1 MKKTITINLAGIVF
15 HIEED
20 AYEALQQYLSSV
32 KQYFLNVEGGADIQ
46 GDIESRI
53 AEIFTGFINDFKQA
67 ISIEDVQ
74 SVIRQMGTVED
85 MVGDDEEFA
94 TINEASSN
102 RSSQNQSS
110 AGQQENKRIVR
121 DSTNALIGGV
131 CAGMAAYFEVNPL
144 WVRLG
149 TLALFFGF
157 PVFPPLSGIIFLSY
171 IVLWIAMPAQ
181 ANLENK
187 GNFRKYFRSRKDKI
201 LGGVAGGI
209 GTYFGV
215 DPVVIRIAFVVFIAA
230 GGSGIIL
237 YFLLW
242 MITPEAKSV
251 TDDLQMQGDPVTLN
265 NIEEQ
270 IKKNVKLEN
279 KEAESKVVKVLV
291 FPFRLIA
298 MVFEAIGPF
307 FRFLFEAFRVF
318 VSLILFVIG
327 AAFLFSIVLIFL
339 ILVGVITD
347 YEHVVKTGS
356 VPLNQLVHE
365 ITPWMIGFG
374 TLALAVPVI
383 FILLLSVSL
392 MFRRAFIKPVIS
404 LVLIGLFLL
413 GSIGLGITL
422 VPFIS
427 RISEDGNFIDSKEF
441 KAGYKT
447 ITLNMNINQEGNRD
461 IYPVS
466 LTINGWDQPNIK
478 LNQRFEAQGSSWKD
492 ARNNA
497 RLATYGVAQ
506 QDSTLIFDSNL
517 SIDQNLPYR
526 MQRLEMTMYV
536 PFNQKFTMDPS
547 IEEIL
552 HMTLTPHG
560 YNVGQIDG
568 NVWMF
573 KRSGLKCLTCPKSD
587 DSDAKEEEE
596 DPQDSLSTT
605 KNSEHDEDWD

>member
-32 KQYFLNVEGGADIQ
+32 KQYFLKVEGGADIH

-53 AEIFTGFINDFKQA
+53 AEIFTSFINEFKQA

-85 MVGDDEEFA
+85 MIGDDEEFA
-94 TINEASSN
+94 TVNETSSTH
-102 RSSQNQSS
+102 SSQNQST

-157 PVFPPLSGIIFLSY
+157 WIFPPLSSIIFLSY

-215 DPVVIRIAFVVFIAA
+215 DPVVIRVAFVVFIAA

-237 YFLLW
+237 YVLLW

-279 KEAESKVVKVLV
+279 KDTESKLVKVLV

-307 FRFLFEAFRVF
+307 FKFLFEAFRVF
-318 VSLILFVIG
+318 VALILFVVG
-327 AAFLFSIVLIFL
+327 AAFLFSVVVIFL
-339 ILVGVITD
+339 ILIGAITD
-347 YEHVVKTGS
+347 YNHVVKTGNI
-356 VPLNQLVHE
+356 PLSQLAHE

-374 TLALAVPVI
+374 TVAVAIPVI
-383 FILLLSVSL
+383 FILLLSMSL
-392 MFRRAFIKPVIS
+392 MFRRTFIRPVIS

-413 GSIGLGITL
+413 GSIGFGVTL
-422 VPFIS
+422 IPFIS
-427 RISEDGNFIDSKEF
+427 RISEDGNFIDTKEF
-441 KAGYKT
+441 KAGYQT
-447 ITLNMNINQEGNRD
+447 LALNMNINHEGNSD
-461 IYPVS
+461 IYPVT
-466 LTINGWDQPNIK
+466 LTIKGWDQPDIK

-497 RLATYGVAQ
+497 RLATYGVVQ

-517 SIDQNLPYR
+517 TIDKNLPYR

-536 PFNQKFTMDPS
+536 PFNQKFTMDPQM
-547 IEEIL
+547 EEIL

-573 KRSGLKCLTCPKSD
+573 KRSGLKCLTCEKSD
-587 DSDAKEEEE
+587 DSDESASE
-596 DPQDSLSTT
+596 DEDSLSTS
-605 KNSEHDEDWD
+605 NSNNKDEDWN

>member
-20 AYEALQQYLSSV
+20 AFEALQQYLNSV
-32 KQYFLNVEGGADIQ
+32 KQYFLKVEGGADIQ

-53 AEIFTGFINDFKQA
+53 AEIFTGFITDFKQA

-85 MVGDDEEFA
+85 MIGDDEEFA
-94 TINEASSN
+94 TVNETSSTG
-102 RSSQNQSS
+102 SSQNQSS
-110 AGQQENKRIVR
+110 AGQQESKRIVR
-121 DSTNALIGGV
+121 DATNGLIGGV
-131 CAGMAAYFEVNPL
+131 CAGIAAYFEVNPL

-157 PVFPPLSGIIFLSY
+157 WIFPPLSVVIFLSY

-215 DPVVIRIAFVVFIAA
+215 DPVVVRVAFVVFIAA

-279 KEAESKVVKVLV
+279 KDAESKLVKVLV

-318 VSLILFVIG
+318 ASLILFVIG
-327 AAFLFSIVLIFL
+327 AAFLFTIVVIFL
-339 ILVGVITD
+339 ILTGVITD
-347 YEHVVKTGS
+347 YDSVVKTGS
-356 VPLNQLVHE
+356 IPLSQLAHE
-365 ITPWMIGFG
+365 ITPWMVGFG
-374 TLALAVPVI
+374 TIALAVPVI
-383 FILLLSVSL
+383 FILLLSMSL
-392 MFRRAFIKPVIS
+392 MFRRTFVRPVIS
-404 LVLIGLFLL
+404 MVLIGIFLL
-413 GSIGLGITL
+413 GSIGLGVTII
-422 VPFIS
+422 PFIS

-441 KAGYKT
+441 KAGYQSLA
-447 ITLNMNINQEGNRD
+447 LNMNINHEGNSD

-466 LTINGWDQPNIK
+466 LTIKGWDQPTIK

-497 RLATYGVAQ
+497 RLATYGVVQ

-517 SIDQNLPYR
+517 AMDPKLPFR

-536 PFNQKFTMDPS
+536 PFNQKFTMDPDM
-547 IEEIL
+547 EEIL

-587 DSDAKEEEE
+587 DSAEEDEEEV
-596 DPQDSLSTT
+596 DSLSTT
-605 KNSEHDEDWD
+605 KPGGQNEEWN

>member
-20 AYEALQQYLSSV
+20 AYEVLQQYLSSV
-32 KQYFLNVEGGADIQ
+32 KQYFLKVEGGADIQ

-53 AEIFTGFINDFKQA
+53 AEIFTGFITDFKQA

-85 MVGDDEEFA
+85 MIGDDEEFA
-94 TINEASSN
+94 TVNETSSAG
-102 RSSQNQSS
+102 SSQNQSS

-121 DSTNALIGGV
+121 DSTNGLIGGV
-131 CAGMAAYFEVNPL
+131 CAGLAAYFEVNPL

-157 PVFPPLSGIIFLSY
+157 PVFPPLSGFVFLSY

-181 ANLENK
+181 VNLENK

-279 KEAESKVVKVLV
+279 KEAESTVVKILV

-318 VSLILFVIG
+318 ASLILFVIG
-327 AAFLFSIVLIFL
+327 AAFLFSVVVIFL
-339 ILVGVITD
+339 ILIGVITD
-347 YEHVVKTGS
+347 YDSVVKTGS
-356 VPLNQLVHE
+356 IPLSQLAHE
-365 ITPWMIGFG
+365 ITPWMVGFG
-374 TLALAVPVI
+374 TIALAVPVI
-383 FILLLSVSL
+383 FILLLSMSL
-392 MFRRAFIKPVIS
+392 MFRRTFIRPVIS
-404 LVLIGLFLL
+404 LVLIGIFLL
-413 GSIGLGITL
+413 GSIGLGVTII
-422 VPFIS
+422 PFIS

-441 KAGYKT
+441 KAGYQSLA
-447 ITLNMNINQEGNRD
+447 LNMNINHEGNSD

-466 LTINGWDQPNIK
+466 LTIKGWDQPTIK

-497 RLATYGVAQ
+497 RLATYGVVQ
-506 QDSTLIFDSNL
+506 QDSTLIFNSNL
-517 SIDQNLPYR
+517 SMDPNLPFR

-536 PFNQKFTMDPS
+536 PFNQKFTMDPDM
-547 IEEIL
+547 EEIL

-568 NVWMF
+568 NVWVF
-573 KRSGLKCLTCPKSD
+573 KPSGLKCLTCPKSD
-587 DSDAKEEEE
+587 DSDKEENEE
-596 DPQDSLSTT
+596 AEDSLSTT
-605 KNSEHDEDWD
+605 KTDEQNEEWN

>member
-20 AYEALQQYLSSV
+20 AFEALQQYLNSV
-32 KQYFLNVEGGADIQ
+32 KQYFLKVEGGADIQ

-53 AEIFTGFINDFKQA
+53 AEIFTGFITDFKQA

-85 MVGDDEEFA
+85 MIGDDEEFA
-94 TINEASSN
+94 TVNETSSTG
-102 RSSQNQSS
+102 SSQNQSS
-110 AGQQENKRIVR
+110 AGQQESKRIVR
-121 DSTNALIGGV
+121 DATNGLIGGV
-131 CAGMAAYFEVNPL
+131 CAGIAAYFEVNPL

-157 PVFPPLSGIIFLSY
+157 WIFPPLSGIIFLSY

-215 DPVVIRIAFVVFIAA
+215 DPVVVRVAFVVFIAA

-270 IKKNVKLEN
+270 IKKNVRLEN
-279 KEAESKVVKVLV
+279 KEAESKVVKALV

-318 VSLILFVIG
+318 ASLILFVIG
-327 AAFLFSIVLIFL
+327 AAFLFTVVVIFL
-339 ILVGVITD
+339 ILTGVITD
-347 YEHVVKTGS
+347 YDSVVKTGS
-356 VPLNQLVHE
+356 IPLSQLAHE
-365 ITPWMIGFG
+365 ITPWMVGFG
-374 TLALAVPVI
+374 TIALAVPVI
-383 FILLLSVSL
+383 FILLLSMSL
-392 MFRRAFIKPVIS
+392 MFRRTFVRPVIS
-404 LVLIGLFLL
+404 MVLIGIFLL
-413 GSIGLGITL
+413 GSIGLGVTII
-422 VPFIS
+422 PFIS

-441 KAGYKT
+441 KAGYQSLA
-447 ITLNMNINQEGNRD
+447 LNMNINHEGNSD

-466 LTINGWDQPNIK
+466 LTIKGWDQPTIK

-497 RLATYGVAQ
+497 RLATYGVVQ

-517 SIDQNLPYR
+517 AMDPKLPFR

-536 PFNQKFTMDPS
+536 PFNQKFTMDPDM
-547 IEEIL
+547 EEIL

-568 NVWMF
+568 NVWVF

-587 DSDAKEEEE
+587 DSAEEDEEEV
-596 DPQDSLSTT
+596 DSLSTT
-605 KNSEHDEDWD
+605 KPDGQNEEWN

>member
-20 AYEALQQYLSSV
+20 AYEALQQYLNSV

-67 ISIEDVQ
+67 ISIVDVQ

-94 TINEASSN
+94 NVNEASTSV
-102 RSSQNQSS
+102 SSQNQSS
-110 AGQQENKRIVR
+110 AGPQENKRIVR
-121 DSTNALIGGV
+121 DSTNGLIGGV
-131 CAGMAAYFEVNPL
+131 CAGIAAYFEVNPL

-157 PVFPPLSGIIFLSY
+157 PVIPPLPAIIFLSY
-171 IVLWIAMPAQ
+171 IVLWIAMPAK

-215 DPVVIRIAFVVFIAA
+215 DPVVIRVAFVLFIAA
-230 GGSGIIL
+230 GGSGFIL
-237 YFLLW
+237 YVLLW
-242 MITPEAKSV
+242 MITAEAKSV

-279 KEAESKVVKVLV
+279 KETESKLVKILV

-298 MVFEAIGPF
+298 MVFEAVGPF

-318 VSLILFVIG
+318 VAFILFMIG
-327 AAFLFSIVLIFL
+327 AAFLFSIVVIFL
-339 ILVGVITD
+339 VLTGVITD
-347 YEHVVKTGS
+347 YGHVVKTGNI
-356 VPLNQLVHE
+356 PFQQLAHE

-374 TLALAVPVI
+374 TIAVSIPVI
-383 FILLLSVSL
+383 FILLLSISL
-392 MFRRAFIKPVIS
+392 MFRRTFIRPVIS

-413 GSIGLGITL
+413 GSIGLGVTIIPL
-422 VPFIS
+422 IS
-427 RISEDGNFIDSKEF
+427 RISEDGNFVDSREF
-441 KAGYKT
+441 KAGFQSLG
-447 ITLNMNINQEGNRD
+447 LNMNINHEGNSD

-466 LTINGWDQPNIK
+466 LTIKGWDQSTIK

-497 RLATYGVAQ
+497 RLARYSVVQ

-517 SIDQNLPYR
+517 LIDKNLPYR

-536 PFNQKFTMDPS
+536 PFNQKFTMDPQM
-547 IEEIL
+547 EEIL

-587 DSDAKEEEE
+587 NFADPEQEAEE
-596 DPQDSLSTT
+596 DSLSTSS
-605 KNSEHDEDWD
+605 SENKDEDWN